1 MKPAYPAREFILR
14 VLYFCLGTAVCALG
28 CSAFVLSGIGTD
40 PFSML
45 MQGVARTAHI
55 SNGTRH
61 IAINFTLLVLY
72 FFIDRKYIRAGTFA
86 ALFIT
91 GPMID
96 AASRLLRGV
105 IPRGPALP
113 GARRHRTGELRA
125 HRARAFRLHQ
135 RERRRRRERFAG
147 DPPERQA
154 APPVSLDARRGRP
167 HLRRQRVPARR
178 RHRGG
183 HRDHRPAHRPIV
195 QFFMPG
201 TARLLYSILRR
212 LTPQTES
219 A

>member
-1 MKPAYPAREFILR
+1 
-14 VLYFCLGTAVCALG
+14 
-28 CSAFVLSGIGTD
+28 
-40 PFSML
+40 ML

-55 SNGTRH
+55 SNGAAH

-105 IPRGPALP
+105 IHEGLPFPVRVVIVLASCPLIAIGLSASINASVGVGANDSLAILLSDKLHLQFRWMRVAVDLTFVVSGLLLGGVIGVGTVITALL
-113 GARRHRTGELRA
+113 TG
-125 HRARAFRLHQ
+125 
-135 RERRRRRERFAG
+135 
-147 DPPERQA
+147 
-154 APPVSLDARRGRP
+154 
-167 HLRRQRVPARR
+167 
-178 RHRGG
+178 
-183 HRDHRPAHRPIV
+183 PIV
-195 QFFMPG
+195 QFFMPR

-212 LTPQTES
+212 LTPQAES

>member
-55 SNGTRH
+55 SNGAAH

-91 GPMID
+91 GPMI
-96 AASRLLRGV
+96 
-105 IPRGPALP
+105 
-113 GARRHRTGELRA
+113 
-125 HRARAFRLHQ
+125 
-135 RERRRRRERFAG
+135 
-147 DPPERQA
+147 ERQA
-154 APPVSLDARRGRP
+154 AACSAASSTRACPSRCASSSCWRAARSSRLGFPPPSTRASASARTTRWR
-167 HLRRQRVPARR
+167 
-178 RHRGG
+178 
-183 HRDHRPAHRPIV
+183 
-195 QFFMPG
+195 
-201 TARLLYSILRR
+201 S
-212 LTPQTES
+212 S
-219 A
+219 

>member
-55 SNGTRH
+55 SNGAAH

-72 FFIDRKYIRAGTFA
+72 FFIDRKYILLSDKLHLQFRWMRVAVDLTFVVS
-86 ALFIT
+86 
-91 GPMID
+91 G
-96 AASRLLRGV
+96 LLLGGV
-105 IPRGPALP
+105 IGVGTVITALL
-113 GARRHRTGELRA
+113 TG
-125 HRARAFRLHQ
+125 
-135 RERRRRRERFAG
+135 
-147 DPPERQA
+147 
-154 APPVSLDARRGRP
+154 
-167 HLRRQRVPARR
+167 
-178 RHRGG
+178 
-183 HRDHRPAHRPIV
+183 PIV
-195 QFFMPG
+195 QFFMPR

-212 LTPQTES
+212 LTPQAES

>member
-55 SNGTRH
+55 SNGTAH

-105 IPRGPALP
+105 IHEGLPFPVRVVIVLASCALIALGLSASINASVGV
-113 GARRHRTGELRA
+113 GANDSLAILLSDKLHLQFRWMRVAVDLT
-125 HRARAFRLHQ
+125 AF
-135 RERRRRRERFAG
+135 
-147 DPPERQA
+147 
-154 APPVSLDARRGRP
+154 VK
-167 HLRRQRVPARR
+167 
-178 RHRGG
+178 
-183 HRDHRPAHRPIV
+183 
-195 QFFMPG
+195 
-201 TARLLYSILRR
+201 
-212 LTPQTES
+212 
-219 A
+219 

>member
-55 SNGTRH
+55 SNGAAH

-105 IPRGPALP
+105 I
-113 GARRHRTGELRA
+113 H
-125 HRARAFRLHQ
+125 
-135 RERRRRRERFAG
+135 
-147 DPPERQA
+147 
-154 APPVSLDARRGRP
+154 
-167 HLRRQRVPARR
+167 
-178 RHRGG
+178 
-183 HRDHRPAHRPIV
+183 
-195 QFFMPG
+195 
-201 TARLLYSILRR
+201 
-212 LTPQTES
+212 
-219 A
+219 